1 MPVMRNPLRIRQG
14 ISREHPS
21 EKYDDESPEKASPA
35 RPAEGAVVE
44 EPGYHGM
51 DTSHVD
57 PKKVLLK
64 MDLHLIP
71 MLALLYLLSFLDR
84 GNIGN
89 AKIEG
94 LVEDLNMTGPQY
106 NWTLTVFFFTYCIC
120 EVPSNLLL
128 KRLRPSIWLPSIM
141 VAWGTVMTLMG
152 IVQDFKGLLIAR
164 LFLGVAEAGLYP
176 GVAYYITMWY
186 CRTEAQFRQA
196 MFFSAASVAG
206 AFSGLLAYAIA
217 KMDGVGGY
225 EGWRWIFIL
234 EGILTV
240 VVACCAF
247 FTIYDF
253 PETAKFLTEPERAW
267 VIHRLR
273 YQGSK
278 ESGQMVAENLPGSME
293 FVPLYFV
300 YLKHFFLQFP
310 SSLAELSPKLTNR
323 TFGLPVYWG
332 IVCPLYGTSLFL
344 PSIIRELG
352 YTSSTAQ
359 LLTVPIYITAA
370 VLAVAVAWFSDRS
383 GQRSPYIFTCMCAIG
398 IGFIICIAAS
408 AHGGVPGV
416 VYAGIFIA
424 VCGIYPAFPG
434 NVTWI
439 SNNLAGSYKRSAGMA
454 IHIGVGNLAGAMA
467 SNFYRTTDSPKY
479 LLGHGLELAFVAVG
493 LCAVV
498 GLRWNY
504 RRINR
509 ARERVR
515 LEGGQW
521 EDEAVNSEKGD
532 RAVTFRYVL

>member
-1 MPVMRNPLRIRQG
+1 MPNLLKGRRG
-14 ISREHPS
+14 ISS
-21 EKYDDESPEKASPA
+21 EKAATGHHDDSPVAAPSPA
-35 RPAEGAVVE
+35 TDEKGVLEDTEFAGADIS
-44 EPGYHGM
+44 G
-51 DTSHVD
+51 VD

-89 AKIEG
+89 ARIEG
-94 LVEDLNMTGPQY
+94 LLETLEMTGPQY
-106 NWTLTVFFFTYCIC
+106 NWTLTVFFFTYCAF

-152 IVQDFKGLLIAR
+152 IVQNFEGLLIAR
-164 LFLGVAEAGLYP
+164 LFLGVTEAGLYP

-206 AFSGLLAYAIA
+206 AFSGLLAFAIA
-217 KMDGVGGY
+217 KMDGVGGL

-240 VVACCAF
+240 VVAVIAF

-267 VIHRLR
+267 VVHRLR

-278 ESGQMVAENLPGSME
+278 DSGQMVAESE
-293 FVPLYFV
+293 HFKWRYVREAFTDWQI
-300 YLKHFFLQFP
+300 YL
-310 SSLAELSPKLTNR
+310 
-323 TFGLPVYWG
+323 GLWMYWG

-352 YTSSTAQ
+352 YLSSTAQ

-370 VLAVAVAWFSDRS
+370 ILAVAVAWFSDRS
-383 GQRSPYIFTCMCAIG
+383 GQRSPYIFSCMCAIG
-398 IGFIICIAAS
+398 VGFIICISAS

-454 IHIGVGNLAGAMA
+454 IHIGLGNLAGAMA
-467 SNFYRTTDSPKY
+467 SNFYRTSDSPKY
-479 LLGHGLELAFVAVG
+479 ILGHSLELAFLAVG

-504 RRINR
+504 QRINR
-509 ARERVR
+509 KRDQVPLGEFSD
-515 LEGGQW
+515 LE
-521 EDEAVNSEKGD
+521 NSEKGD
-532 RAVTFRYVL
+532 RAPTYRYVL

>member
-1 MPVMRNPLRIRQG
+1 
-14 ISREHPS
+14 
-21 EKYDDESPEKASPA
+21 
-35 RPAEGAVVE
+35 
-44 EPGYHGM
+44 
-51 DTSHVD
+51 
-57 PKKVLLK
+57 
-64 MDLHLIP
+64 
-71 MLALLYLLSFLDR
+71 
-84 GNIGN
+84 
-89 AKIEG
+89 
-94 LVEDLNMTGPQY
+94 
-106 NWTLTVFFFTYCIC
+106 
-120 EVPSNLLL
+120 
-128 KRLRPSIWLPSIM
+128 
-141 VAWGTVMTLMG
+141 
-152 IVQDFKGLLIAR
+152 
-164 LFLGVAEAGLYP
+164 
-176 GVAYYITMWY
+176 MWY

-206 AFSGLLAYAIA
+206 AFSGLLAFAIA

-240 VVACCAF
+240 LVAIIAF

-253 PETAKFLTEPERAW
+253 PETAKFLTETERAW
-267 VIHRLR
+267 VVHRLR

-278 ESGQMVAENLPGSME
+278 DSGQMVAESE
-293 FVPLYFV
+293 HFKWKYVRDAFTDWQI
-300 YLKHFFLQFP
+300 YL
-310 SSLAELSPKLTNR
+310 
-323 TFGLPVYWG
+323 GLWMYWG

-398 IGFIICIAAS
+398 IGFIICIGAS

-467 SNFYRTTDSPKY
+467 SNFYRATDSPKY
-479 LLGHGLELAFVAVG
+479 LLGHGLELGFLAVG

-504 RRINR
+504 KRINGKR
-509 ARERVR
+509 DQMPLGEYSDAE
-515 LEGGQW
+515 
-521 EDEAVNSEKGD
+521 NSEKGD
-532 RAVTFRYVL
+532 RAPTYRYVL

>member
-1 MPVMRNPLRIRQG
+1 MASMMRNPLTTTHND
-14 ISREHPS
+14 S
-21 EKYDDESPEKASPA
+21 YPEKFPLPA
-35 RPAEGAVVE
+35 TDPK
-44 EPGYHGM
+44 EPPPDYPGV
-51 DTSHVD
+51 DTSGVD

-89 AKIEG
+89 ARIEG
-94 LVEDLNMTGPQY
+94 LVESLNMTGPQY
-106 NWTLTVFFFTYCIC
+106 NWCLTVFFFTYCAF

-164 LFLGVAEAGLYP
+164 IFLGVTEAGLYP

-206 AFSGLLAYAIA
+206 AFSGLLAFAIA

-240 VVACCAF
+240 VVAIIAF

-267 VIHRLR
+267 VVHRLR

-278 ESGQMVAENLPGSME
+278 DSGQMVAESE
-293 FVPLYFV
+293 HFKWRYVREAFTDWQI
-300 YLKHFFLQFP
+300 YL
-310 SSLAELSPKLTNR
+310 
-323 TFGLPVYWG
+323 GLWMYWG

-344 PSIIRELG
+344 PTIIRELG

-370 VLAVAVAWFSDRS
+370 ILAVIVAWFSDRS
-383 GQRSPYIFTCMCAIG
+383 GQRSPYIFTCMCVIT
-398 IGFIICIAAS
+398 IGFIICISAS

-454 IHIGVGNLAGAMA
+454 IHIGMGNLAGAMA
-467 SNFYRTTDSPKY
+467 SNFYRSSDGPKY
-479 LLGHGLELAFVAVG
+479 ILGHALELAFVAVG

-504 RRINR
+504 GRINGK
-509 ARERVR
+509 REQMP
-515 LEGGQW
+515 LGEYSDA
-521 EDEAVNSEKGD
+521 ENSEKGD
-532 RAVTFRYVL
+532 RAPTFRYVL

>member
-1 MPVMRNPLRIRQG
+1 MAPYTTQ
-14 ISREHPS
+14 
-21 EKYDDESPEKASPA
+21 DDSYPEKFPLPA
-35 RPAEGAVVE
+35 PDVKDGAIRPPEYSGV
-44 EPGYHGM
+44 
-51 DTSHVD
+51 DTSGVD

-89 AKIEG
+89 ARIEG
-94 LVEDLNMTGPQY
+94 LVESLNMTGPQY
-106 NWTLTVFFFTYCIC
+106 NWCLTVFFFTYCLF

-152 IVQDFKGLLIAR
+152 VVQDFKGLLIAR
-164 LFLGVAEAGLYP
+164 LFLGVTEAGLYP

-206 AFSGLLAYAIA
+206 AFSGLLAFAIA

-240 VVACCAF
+240 VVAVIAF

-267 VIHRLR
+267 VVHRLR

-278 ESGQMVAENLPGSME
+278 DSGQMVAESE
-293 FVPLYFV
+293 HFKWQYVRDAFTDWQI
-300 YLKHFFLQFP
+300 YL
-310 SSLAELSPKLTNR
+310 
-323 TFGLPVYWG
+323 GLWMYWG

-383 GQRSPYIFTCMCAIG
+383 GQRSPYIFSCMCAIG
-398 IGFIICIAAS
+398 IGFIICIGAS
-408 AHGGVPGV
+408 AHGGAPGA
-416 VYAGIFIA
+416 VYA

-467 SNFYRTTDSPKY
+467 SNFYRTSDSPKY
-479 LLGHGLELAFVAVG
+479 LLGHGLELGFVAVG

-504 RRINR
+504 SRINGK
-509 ARERVR
+509 REQMPPG
-515 LEGGQW
+515 EFSDA
-521 EDEAVNSEKGD
+521 ENSDKGD
-532 RAVTFRYVL
+532 RAPTYRYVL

>member
-1 MPVMRNPLRIRQG
+1 MKPNEQ
-14 ISREHPS
+14 H
-21 EKYDDESPEKASPA
+21 DDGSPA
-35 RPAEGAVVE
+35 SAPSLTTDEKGALANAEYA
-44 EPGYHGM
+44 EPDM
-51 DTSHVD
+51 SAVD

-89 AKIEG
+89 ARIEG
-94 LVEDLNMTGPQY
+94 LVETLNMTGSQY
-106 NWTLTVFFFTYCIC
+106 NWCLTVFFFTYCVF

-128 KRLRPSIWLPSIM
+128 KRMKPSIWLPSIM

-164 LFLGVAEAGLYP
+164 LFLGVTEAGLYP
-176 GVAYYITMWY
+176 GVAYYITMWF
-186 CRTEAQFRQA
+186 CREEVQFRQA

-206 AFSGLLAYAIA
+206 AFSGLLAFGIA

-240 VVACCAF
+240 LVACIAF

-253 PETAKFLTEPERAW
+253 PETAQFLTAPERAW
-267 VIHRLR
+267 VVHRLR

-278 ESGQMVAENLPGSME
+278 DSGQMVAESEN
-293 FVPLYFV
+293 FKWKYVRDAFTDWQI
-300 YLKHFFLQFP
+300 YLGLW
-310 SSLAELSPKLTNR
+310 LA
-323 TFGLPVYWG
+323 
-332 IVCPLYGTSLFL
+332 PLYGTSLFL

-359 LLTVPIYITAA
+359 LLTIPIYISAA
-370 VLAVAVAWFSDRS
+370 VLAVAVAWYSDRS
-383 GQRSPYIFTCMCAIG
+383 GQRSPYIFICMCAIA
-398 IGFIICIAAS
+398 IGFIICISAS

-467 SNFYRTTDSPKY
+467 SNFYRSADSPKY
-479 LLGHGLELAFVAVG
+479 ILGHALELGFVAVG
-493 LCAVV
+493 LCAVA

-504 RRINR
+504 KRINR
-509 ARERVR
+509 KRDQMPLGEYSDAE
-515 LEGGQW
+515 
-521 EDEAVNSEKGD
+521 NSEKGD
-532 RAVTFRYVL
+532 RAPTYRYVL

>member
-1 MPVMRNPLRIRQG
+1 
-14 ISREHPS
+14 
-21 EKYDDESPEKASPA
+21 
-35 RPAEGAVVE
+35 
-44 EPGYHGM
+44 
-51 DTSHVD
+51 
-57 PKKVLLK
+57 
-64 MDLHLIP
+64 
-71 MLALLYLLSFLDR
+71 
-84 GNIGN
+84 
-89 AKIEG
+89 
-94 LVEDLNMTGPQY
+94 
-106 NWTLTVFFFTYCIC
+106 
-120 EVPSNLLL
+120 
-128 KRLRPSIWLPSIM
+128 
-141 VAWGTVMTLMG
+141 
-152 IVQDFKGLLIAR
+152 
-164 LFLGVAEAGLYP
+164 
-176 GVAYYITMWY
+176 MWY

-206 AFSGLLAYAIA
+206 AFSGLLAFGIA

-240 VVACCAF
+240 VVAVIAF

-267 VIHRLR
+267 VVHRLR

-278 ESGQMVAENLPGSME
+278 DSGQMVAESE
-293 FVPLYFV
+293 HFKWKYVREAFTDWQI
-300 YLKHFFLQFP
+300 YL
-310 SSLAELSPKLTNR
+310 
-323 TFGLPVYWG
+323 GLWMYWG

-398 IGFIICIAAS
+398 IGFIICISAS
-408 AHGGVPGV
+408 AAGNVPGV
-416 VYAGIFIA
+416 VYAGLFIA

-467 SNFYRTTDSPKY
+467 SNFYRQADSPRY
-479 LLGHGLELAFVAVG
+479 LLGHGLELGFVAVG
-493 LCAVV
+493 LGAVV

-504 RRINR
+504 KRINGM
-509 ARERVR
+509 RERMP
-515 LEGGQW
+515 LGEYSDA
-521 EDEAVNSEKGD
+521 ENSEKGD
-532 RAVTFRYVL
+532 RAPTY

>member
-1 MPVMRNPLRIRQG
+1 MSNLLKGRRGM
-14 ISREHPS
+14 SS
-21 EKYDDESPEKASPA
+21 EKSSTSHHDDSPVAARLPASDEKGVVVDAESA
-35 RPAEGAVVE
+35 GA
-44 EPGYHGM
+44 
-51 DTSHVD
+51 DTSGVD

-64 MDLHLIP
+64 MDLRLIP

-89 AKIEG
+89 ARIEG
-94 LVEDLNMTGPQY
+94 LTETLNMTGPQY
-106 NWTLTVFFFTYCIC
+106 NWTLTVFFFTYCAF

-164 LFLGVAEAGLYP
+164 LFLGVTEAGLYP

-217 KMDGVGGY
+217 VSNLRSRRAKSSYRGSIVQQKMDGVGGY

-240 VVACCAF
+240 VVAIIAY
-247 FTIYDF
+247 FTIYNF
-253 PETAKFLTEPERAW
+253 PETAEFLTEPERAW
-267 VIHRLR
+267 VVHRLR

-278 ESGQMVAENLPGSME
+278 DSSQMVAESE
-293 FVPLYFV
+293 HFKWKYVREAFTDWQI
-300 YLKHFFLQFP
+300 YL
-310 SSLAELSPKLTNR
+310 
-323 TFGLPVYWG
+323 GLWMYWG

-370 VLAVAVAWFSDRS
+370 ILAVAVAWFSDRS
-383 GQRSPYIFTCMCAIG
+383 GQRSPYIFACMCVVG
-398 IGFIICIAAS
+398 VGFIICISAS

-467 SNFYRTTDSPKY
+467 SNFYREADSPQY
-479 LLGHGLELAFVAVG
+479 ILGHSLELGFLAVG

-504 RRINR
+504 QRINR
-509 ARERVR
+509 KRDQMPLGEFSDAE
-515 LEGGQW
+515 
-521 EDEAVNSEKGD
+521 NSEKGD
-532 RAVTFRYVL
+532 RAPTYRYVL

>member
-1 MPVMRNPLRIRQG
+1 MAFTDEKITAARQ
-14 ISREHPS
+14 
-21 EKYDDESPEKASPA
+21 DDSDSSSHDKPTGTMIE
-35 RPAEGAVVE
+35 AEYA
-44 EPGYHGM
+44 PP
-51 DTSHVD
+51 DSSNID

-94 LVEDLNMTGPQY
+94 LTETLNISPSQY
-106 NWTLTVFFFTYCIC
+106 NWCLTVFFFTYAAF

-128 KRLRPSIWLPSIM
+128 KRLRPSIWLPTIM
-141 VAWGTVMTLMG
+141 VAWGVVMTLMG
-152 IVQDFKGLLIAR
+152 IVKDYHGLLIAR

-186 CRTEAQFRQA
+186 VRKEAQLRQA
-196 MFFSAASVAG
+196 LFFSAASVAG
-206 AFSGLLAYAIA
+206 AFSGLLAFGIA

-240 VVACCAF
+240 LIAIAAF

-253 PETAKFLTEPERAW
+253 PETAKFLSEEEKAW

-278 ESGQMVAENLPGSME
+278 ESGKQVAEEQS
-293 FVPLYFV
+293 FKWKYVRAAFSDWQLYF
-300 YLKHFFLQFP
+300 
-310 SSLAELSPKLTNR
+310 
-323 TFGLPVYWG
+323 GLLMYWG
-332 IVCPLYGTSLFL
+332 IVCPLYAISLFL
-344 PSIIRELG
+344 PTIINQLG
-352 YTSSTAQ
+352 YESSTAQ

-370 VLAVAVAWFSDRS
+370 VLAIVVAWFSDRA
-383 GQRSPYIFTCMCAIG
+383 GQRSPFIFGCMCTIG
-398 IGFIICIAAS
+398 IGFVITIAAS
-408 AHGGVPGV
+408 AKGGVPGV

-439 SNNLAGSYKRSAGMA
+439 SNNVPGSYKRRAAMA
-454 IHIGVGNLAGAMA
+454 IHIGVGNLAGGM
-467 SNFYRTTDSPKY
+467 SSD
-479 LLGHGLELAFVAVG
+479 
-493 LCAVV
+493 
-498 GLRWNY
+498 
-504 RRINR
+504 
-509 ARERVR
+509 
-515 LEGGQW
+515 
-521 EDEAVNSEKGD
+521 
-532 RAVTFRYVL
+532 

>member
-1 MPVMRNPLRIRQG
+1 MPRMPNLVKGRRG
-14 ISREHPS
+14 ISS
-21 EKYDDESPEKASPA
+21 EKATSGHHDDSPVAAPSPA
-35 RPAEGAVVE
+35 TDETGILDDTEFAGADIS
-44 EPGYHGM
+44 G
-51 DTSHVD
+51 VD

-89 AKIEG
+89 ARKTLFESPSPAKVQLTKPFPAGIEG
-94 LVEDLNMTGPQY
+94 LLDTLQMTGPQY
-106 NWTLTVFFFTYCIC
+106 NWTLTVFFFTYCAF

-152 IVQDFKGLLIAR
+152 IVQNFEGLLIAR
-164 LFLGVAEAGLYP
+164 LFLGVTEAGLYP

-206 AFSGLLAYAIA
+206 AFSGLLAFAIA
-217 KMDGVGGY
+217 KMDGIGGL

-240 VVACCAF
+240 VVAIIAF

-267 VIHRLR
+267 VVHRLR

-278 ESGQMVAENLPGSME
+278 DSGQMVAESE
-293 FVPLYFV
+293 HFKWRYVREAFTDWQI
-300 YLKHFFLQFP
+300 YL
-310 SSLAELSPKLTNR
+310 
-323 TFGLPVYWG
+323 GLWMYWG

-370 VLAVAVAWFSDRS
+370 ILAVAVAWFSDRS
-383 GQRSPYIFTCMCAIG
+383 GQRSPYIFSCMCAIG
-398 IGFIICIAAS
+398 VGFIICISAS

-439 SNNLAGSYKRSAGMA
+439 SNNMAGSYKRSAGMA

-467 SNFYRTTDSPKY
+467 SNFYRTSDSPKY
-479 LLGHGLELAFVAVG
+479 ILGHSLELAFLAVG

-504 RRINR
+504 QRINR
-509 ARERVR
+509 KRDQVPLGEFSD
-515 LEGGQW
+515 LE
-521 EDEAVNSEKGD
+521 NSEKGD
-532 RAVTFRYVL
+532 RAPTYRYVL